1 MNTAVLE
8 VKEYSRIVIF
18 VLCRKIPVLGRM
30 TDRPAALGVI
40 LFLLLNVVQFPD
52 CRKKTNKNYYQQQ
65 VRFPSVTAW
74 VSSLEMTWSYREGG
88 VALTCLS
95 GCGAGGMCQGGLP
108 LWSLFVLEVAVHV

>member
-1 MNTAVLE
+1 MNTAFLE

-52 CRKKTNKNYYQQQ
+52 CRKKQT
-65 VRFPSVTAW
+65 RTT
-74 VSSLEMTWSYREGG
+74 VSSKSDFPVFPPGFLH
-88 VALTCLS
+88 LK
-95 GCGAGGMCQGGLP
+95 
-108 LWSLFVLEVAVHV
+108 